1 MLRLVLL
8 VVLHIMGVVNHTM
21 EGQKR
26 EAHTF
31 SLEKASPNLPFLPFL
46 PMTISEAYIQQPNS
60 LCKNPKQNGDLQT
73 RWKFIAPR
81 GVPS

>member
-1 MLRLVLL
+1 MLMLVLL
-8 VVLHIMGVVNHTM
+8 AVLHISIRGVVNYTM

-31 SLEKASPNLPFLPFL
+31 SLEKASPSLSSVSADDHIRRIHP
-46 PMTISEAYIQQPNS
+46 TAQQP
-60 LCKNPKQNGDLQT
+60 LQNPKQNGDLQT

-81 GVPS
+81 GGPS